1 MIDTTPMLAV
11 SSAVLLAAAA
21 IFGGYARSL
30 PSGPHRYGYAAAVA
44 ASAMGLA
51 YLLMALASGLF
62 GAETDVLRFVGYTFM
77 WIAIVLVICAIAG
90 VGRRLTLLLFAAVLG
105 RVWITLGSW
114 FIDGAL
120 ALVATLGTFA
130 ALGLGLYLLFGPF
143 SRAAE
148 ALESERRLLFTK
160 LKYLIVLGWVGLVA
174 TGLMSEGAGLAD
186 DFVGQLVVIYV
197 EMILILGFGGIVVRS
212 RRALSQTASTT
223 RLLSLGTDRESDYS
237 GGEGGSDGP
246 GRPTDRAEHAD

>member
-1 MIDTTPMLAV
+1 MLAV

-21 IFGGYARSL
+21 AFGGYARSL

-51 YLLMALASGLF
+51 YLLMAIVSGLF
-62 GAETDVLRFVGYTFM
+62 GAETDVLRFVGYTAM
-77 WIAIVLVICAIAG
+77 WTAIILVVCAIAG

-114 FIDGAL
+114 FVDGAL
-120 ALVATLGTFA
+120 ALLATLGTFA

-160 LKYLIVLGWVGLVA
+160 LKYLIVLSWVGLVA
-174 TGLMSEGAGLAD
+174 TGLLSEGVGLVD
-186 DFVGQLVVIYV
+186 GFVSQLVVIYV
-197 EMILILGFGGIVVRS
+197 EIVLLLGFGGIVVRS
-212 RRALSQTASTT
+212 QRALAQTAEAT
-223 RLLSLGTDRESDYS
+223 RLLSLGTDRGPDH
-237 GGEGGSDGP
+237 GGGQGGSDGLNSP
-246 GRPTDRAEHAD
+246 PDPAEHAD